1 MPNEKKS
8 IFEDYL
14 KNAFESGY
22 SNAASS
28 FSKMSREKIYFNNFQ
43 FGFHKLDSKFS
54 SERPLLRRNGENI
67 LITTD
72 IFGDVTG
79 KSYLFLNDKEFELLT
94 NAIPQS
100 RDPKIN
106 LKEEFA
112 KEVDNILSA
121 SVITKLANELKVKM
135 YGDIPILV
143 GKVRGNIE
151 DIIFEDFSDAT
162 DEIYIN
168 SIFFSFENQ
177 PVINPYFIWVVN
189 SNVQRILEE
198 KITVLNS

>member
-1 MPNEKKS
+1 MQNEKKN
-8 IFEDYL
+8 IFENYL
-14 KNAFESGY
+14 KTAFESGY

-28 FSKMSREKIYFNNFQ
+28 FSKMSKEKIYFNNFQ

-54 SERPLLRRNGENI
+54 SERPLLGRTGENI

-79 KSYLFLNDKEFELLT
+79 KSYFFLNDKEFELLT
-94 NAIPQS
+94 NTIPQG

-121 SVITKLANELKVKM
+121 SVITELANELKVKM
-135 YGDIPILV
+135 YGDVPILV
-143 GKVRGNIE
+143 GKVCGNIE
-151 DIIFEDFSDAT
+151 DIIFDDFRET
-162 DEIYIN
+162 TQEIYIN

-177 PVINPYFIWVVN
+177 PVIKPFFIWVVS

-198 KITVLNS
+198 KIAVLNP